1 MVVSLP
7 WHVGMR
13 SSLKIISAAGYPS
26 ASEIILATELGTLYR
41 SHLLQDLFKESV
53 NSFES

>member
-26 ASEIILATELGTLYR
+26 ASEIVSIFSSLCALSELINRY
-41 SHLLQDLFKESV
+41 V
-53 NSFES
+53 NAAELIVD